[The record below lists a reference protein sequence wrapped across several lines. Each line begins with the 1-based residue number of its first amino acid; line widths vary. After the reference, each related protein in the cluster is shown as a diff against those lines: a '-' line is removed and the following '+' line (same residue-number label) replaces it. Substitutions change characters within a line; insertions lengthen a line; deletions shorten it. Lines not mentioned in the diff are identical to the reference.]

1 MKSQVLSRAIGVFA
15 AFLFSSPLVMAHEI
29 GHVASRHGTR
39 QTTKAELAQSGH
51 HSLDLLCPLGWL
63 RERFSRA

>member
-1 MKSQVLSRAIGVFA
+1 MKSQILSRVIGDSP
-15 AFLFSSPLVMAHEI
+15 LSCSPSPLVMAHEV
-29 GHVASRHGTR
+29 GHVAARHGTR

-63 RERFSRA
+63 RERYSGA